1 MIDGRSIE
9 VYQLNPVSGNYDEAT
24 SGWVQTADVNRTI
37 QGNSVAY
44 TLLTSSVQ
52 VTLGNNYRIKFV

>member
-24 SGWVQTADVNRTI
+24 AGWVQTADANRTI